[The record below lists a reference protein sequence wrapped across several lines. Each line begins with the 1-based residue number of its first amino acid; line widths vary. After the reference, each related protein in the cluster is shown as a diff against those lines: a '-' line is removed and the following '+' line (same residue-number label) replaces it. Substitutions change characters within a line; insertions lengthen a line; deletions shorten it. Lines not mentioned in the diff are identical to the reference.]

1 MSPDTT
7 RREFLRSLGRTG
19 ALALLVGGLVALVT
33 RRGPRRPCLGCTPA
47 QCPQATC
54 RFRSQPTTQQ

>member
-1 MSPDTT
+1 MSPATT

-33 RRGPRRPCLGCTPA
+33 RRGPRRPCLGCAPA
-47 QCPQATC
+47 QCSQAAC
-54 RFRSQPTTQQ
+54 RFRAQPPVR